1 MLNAIDTTPL
11 QSVQATPVTKG
22 KTEETT
28 TNSTTSN
35 PAFLTNGRLDV
46 GKLLLEIQKLLRKM
60 LSTLQDYM
68 QKQLG
73 QSYKIQQAAFE
84 SQDKVIEEKRSAAQA
99 ALIGESIS
107 SALGIL
113 GSFVAINQGL
123 SDSGKAAGQAAKE
136 AAKEAADAATKA
148 STKALESTTDT
159 LTKTLTKTA
168 DSIADS
174 VTEGIEST
182 TKTISKA
189 LNSTTS
195 GITEDLADAMQRTSQ
210 VTARNVDVI
219 SDVASEAEKSIGIGT
234 RLMNGAEK
242 VTKSTSFIAIT
253 SLAEGVKKLPNTIS
267 DSIKST
273 HEISEQQHKN
283 VENLQQSNLDLYRQ
297 DMRRSQDDI
306 ASRQTDITS
315 VTREFLEVQNRM
327 GQSSRGAG

>member
-11 QSVQATPVTKG
+11 QLVQATPVTKG

-35 PAFLTNGRLDV
+35 PAFLTNGRLDI

-84 SQDKVIEEKRSAAQA
+84 SQDKMIEEKRSAAQA
-99 ALIGESIS
+99 QLIGGSIS

-113 GSFVAINQGL
+113 GSFAAINQGL
-123 SDSGKAAGQAAKE
+123 SESGKAAGQ

-189 LNSTTS
+189 LNNTTS
-195 GITEDLADAMQRTSQ
+195 DITEGLTDAMQRTSQ

-219 SDVASEAEKSIGIGT
+219 SDVASEAEKSIGIGA
-234 RLMNGAEK
+234 RFMNGAEK
-242 VTKSTSFIAIT
+242 VTKSTPFIAIT
-253 SLAEGVKKLPNTIS
+253 SLAEGVKTLPMTIS

>member
-11 QSVQATPVTKG
+11 QPVQATPVTKG

-28 TNSTTSN
+28 TNSTTAN
-35 PAFLTNGRLDV
+35 PAFLTNGRLDI

-99 ALIGESIS
+99 QLIGGSIS

-113 GSFVAINQGL
+113 GSFAAINQGL
-123 SDSGKAAGQAAKE
+123 SESGKAAGQ

-148 STKALESTTDT
+148 STKALESTT
-159 LTKTLTKTA
+159 
-168 DSIADS
+168 
-174 VTEGIEST
+174 
-182 TKTISKA
+182 KTISKA
-189 LNSTTS
+189 LNNTTS
-195 GITEDLADAMQRTSQ
+195 DITEGLTDAMQRTSQ

-219 SDVASEAEKSIGIGT
+219 SDVASEAEKSIGIGA

-242 VTKSTSFIAIT
+242 VTKSTPFIAIT
-253 SLAEGVKKLPNTIS
+253 SLAEGVKTLPMTIS

>member
-11 QSVQATPVTKG
+11 QPVQATPVTKG

-35 PAFLTNGRLDV
+35 PAFLTNGRLDI

-99 ALIGESIS
+99 QLIGGSIS
-107 SALGIL
+107 SALGVL
-113 GSFVAINQGL
+113 GSFAAINQGL
-123 SDSGKAAGQAAKE
+123 SESGKAAGQ

-189 LNSTTS
+189 LNNTTS
-195 GITEDLADAMQRTSQ
+195 DITEGLTDAMQRTSQ

-219 SDVASEAEKSIGIGT
+219 SDVASEAEKSIGIGA

-242 VTKSTSFIAIT
+242 VTKSTPFIAIT
-253 SLAEGVKKLPNTIS
+253 SLAEGVKTLPMTIS

-283 VENLQQSNLDLYRQ
+283 VENLQQNNLDLYRQ

>member
-11 QSVQATPVTKG
+11 QPVQATPVTKG

-35 PAFLTNGRLDV
+35 PAFLTNGRLDI

-99 ALIGESIS
+99 QLIGGSIS

-113 GSFVAINQGL
+113 GSFAAINQGL
-123 SDSGKAAGQAAKE
+123 SESGK

-189 LNSTTS
+189 LNNTTS
-195 GITEDLADAMQRTSQ
+195 DITEGLTDAMQRTSQ

-219 SDVASEAEKSIGIGT
+219 SDVASEAEKSIGIGA

-242 VTKSTSFIAIT
+242 VTKSTPFIAIT
-253 SLAEGVKKLPNTIS
+253 SLAEGVKTLPMTIS

-283 VENLQQSNLDLYRQ
+283 VENLQQNNLDLYRQ